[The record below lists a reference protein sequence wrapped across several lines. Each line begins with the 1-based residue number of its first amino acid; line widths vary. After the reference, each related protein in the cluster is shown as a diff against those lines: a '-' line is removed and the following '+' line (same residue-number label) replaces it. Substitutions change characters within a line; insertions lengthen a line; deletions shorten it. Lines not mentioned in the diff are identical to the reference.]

1 MRVYNMR
8 TNNVTNPLGFE
19 LDNLSLSWVVDGE
32 GSDSKYQSAAR
43 VEIASSSDFN
53 DILFDSGKKEDIN
66 FLGYEPTLE
75 LQPRTRYYWRVTVWG
90 DKSDNTVSDTAWF
103 ETGKMK
109 EEWNGK
115 WITPSL
121 PSDTH
126 PIIRRPFELEKEV
139 ETARIYITGLGIYHL
154 ELNGKKV
161 SDEFLTPGFHSY
173 DFWLQYQTYDITDDL
188 KEGKNALGVM
198 LGNGWYKGR
207 IGFFQGYENVYGDS
221 FSLIAEVHITYKDQT
236 TEIIATDDTWKCMEA
251 PITFSG
257 IYDGEIYNA
266 NMEDHLWSSPEL
278 GEEPAGSVSYC
289 DGFSSL
295 QGRYG
300 LPIKVMEELKPIELI
315 HTPAGEV
322 VLDFGQNMTGW
333 VRFTTSAK
341 KDTKQK
347 LEYGEILQDSNFY
360 RDNLRTAKAQ
370 YTYISDGKERLV
382 EPKFTFYGFRYVK
395 LEGFGENPSLED
407 FTGCVVY
414 SEIDEVG
421 AIETSNP
428 LINKLFQNA
437 MWGQKG
443 NFLDVPTDCPQRDER
458 MGWTGD
464 AQIFASTACFNMY
477 SPAFFKKYMH
487 DLRKEQQALEGSVP
501 FIVPMIKP
509 EGVKGFIMG
518 HGSTAWAD
526 AATVIPWM
534 TYLHYGNK
542 SLLRSQFETMKDWVD
557 YLYSIDESAGSS
569 RLITKGIHLGD
580 WLALDGKDPNEGKL
594 GGTDQFFIASAYYYY
609 STTLVAKAAFAL
621 EKQEVVKKYEKLA
634 FEIKEAIINEY
645 VTANG
650 KLAIDTQTGFILA
663 LYMDLVNED
672 QKGRVA
678 EDLKRKLIDS
688 DMHLQTG
695 FVGTP
700 YFCHALSSYDG
711 NEYAYSLLLNEDY
724 PSWIYAIKLGATTIW
739 ERWNSVLED
748 GSISSTGMN
757 SLNHY
762 AYGSIV
768 DWMYQHMC
776 GIQPND
782 SYPGFQRFTLEPK
795 PDGRLTYANGEIV
808 SSSGTIKSGWKLSK
822 DQTITFTFTVPF
834 NTTADVVLPDA
845 AVDSIKVVGGTIESI
860 KAEQRGEAVVGQLTP
875 GEYEITYTLQKEYV
889 KTYNLDSTL
898 RELLVN
904 GATRNIIEKELQ
916 YHNETQELYKGELL
930 DIPLRDIRNIEMVR
944 SYVSEERLAKVEEML
959 RDILGTL
966 SQ

>member
-32 GSDSKYQSAAR
+32 GSESKYQSAAR
-43 VEIASSSDFN
+43 VEISLSSEFTS
-53 DILFDSGKKEDIN
+53 ILLDSGKKQDIDS
-66 FLGYEPTLE
+66 LGYEPNIE

-90 DKSDNTVSDTAWF
+90 DHGDSTVSDTSWF
-103 ETGKMK
+103 ETGKME
-109 EEWNGK
+109 EEWTGK
-115 WITPSL
+115 WITPNL
-121 PSDTH
+121 PKEMH
-126 PIIRRPFELEKEV
+126 PIIRRPFEVKKEV
-139 ETARIYITGLGIYHL
+139 DSARIYITGLGLYHL

-188 KEGKNALGVM
+188 KAGKNAIGVM

-236 TEIIATDDTWKCMEA
+236 SEVIATDDSWKCMEA

-257 IYDGEIYNA
+257 IYDGEIYDA
-266 NMEDHLWSSPEL
+266 NMDDSLWSSAEL
-278 GEEPAGSVSYC
+278 GEEPSGSVSYC
-289 DGFSSL
+289 DGFSFL

-322 VLDFGQNMTGW
+322 VLDLGQNMTGW
-333 VRFTTSAK
+333 LRFTSKAK
-341 KDTKQK
+341 KGTKQK
-347 LEYGEILQDSNFY
+347 LEYGEILQNGCFY

-370 YTYISDGKERLV
+370 YTYISDGNERIV

-395 LEGFGENPSLED
+395 LEGFGENLSLED

-414 SEIDEVG
+414 SEIEEIG

-428 LINKLFQNA
+428 FVNKLFENA

-477 SPAFFKKYMH
+477 SPAFFKKYMY
-487 DLRKEQQALEGSVP
+487 DVSKEQEALEGSIP

-542 SLLRSQFETMKDWVD
+542 SLLSSQFQTMKDWVD
-557 YLYSIDESAGSS
+557 YLYSIDESSGSS

-580 WLALDGKDPNEGKL
+580 WLALDGKDPKVGKL

-609 STTLVAKAAFAL
+609 STTLVTKAAYAIGI
-621 EKQEVVKKYEKLA
+621 EEEGKKYEKLGA
-634 FEIKEAIINEY
+634 EIKEAIIKEY
-645 VTANG
+645 VTCNG
-650 KLAIDTQTGFILA
+650 KLAIDTQTGLILA
-663 LYMDLVNED
+663 LYMDLVHDD
-672 QKGRVA
+672 QKPRIA
-678 EDLKRKLIDS
+678 QDLKRKLIDS
-688 DMHLQTG
+688 DMHLKTG

-700 YFCHALSSYDG
+700 YFCHALSNYGG
-711 NEYAYSLLLNEDY
+711 NEYAYSLLLNDDY

-776 GIQPND
+776 GIRPNEKD
-782 SYPGFQRFTLEPK
+782 AGYRRFLLEPK
-795 PDGRLTYANGEIV
+795 PDGRLRFAKTEFA
-808 SSSGTIKSGWKLSK
+808 SASGIIKSGWELSK
-822 DQTITFTFTVPF
+822 DQTITFKFTVPF
-834 NTTADVVLPDA
+834 NTTADVILPDA
-845 AVDSIKVVGGTIESI
+845 AVESIEVVGGTVETI
-860 KAEQRGEAVVGQLTP
+860 KAEQQKGAVVGQLTP
-875 GEYEITYTLQKEYV
+875 GEYEITYPLQREYV
-889 KTYNLDSTL
+889 KMYSLDSTL

-904 GATRNIIEKELQ
+904 GATRNIIEEELKFH
-916 YHNETQELYKGELL
+916 YETQELYKGELL
-930 DIPLRDIRNIEMVR
+930 DIPLRDIRNIKMVA
-944 SYVSEERLAKVEEML
+944 SYVSEEKLANVEKKL
-959 RDILGTL
+959 K
-966 SQ
+966 SVN